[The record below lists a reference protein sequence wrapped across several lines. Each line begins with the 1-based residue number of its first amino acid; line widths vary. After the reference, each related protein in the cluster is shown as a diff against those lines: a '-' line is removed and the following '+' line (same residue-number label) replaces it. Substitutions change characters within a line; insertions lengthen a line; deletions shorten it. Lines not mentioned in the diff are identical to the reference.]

1 MELFVPSLKYKTILV
16 ILDANLS
23 IFGEIPHENI
33 KLLNKLFKNIRNPS
47 NDLLDSYEDKDH
59 ENLLIL
65 YYLKKCETMTLNQI
79 INNRNSEHYLWA
91 NLHQTRINNRESEL
105 IRELDSNPNSF
116 FKSYIVNNAF
126 EVKTDKDKY
135 FRYQYNIG
143 SGDGKICIMYNICI
157 IETATN
163 PVFCV
168 ITFKKKFII
177 VNWENLPQLFT
188 RNNPWLCYTPI
199 SITLYYKHITPANEL
214 MYTSELFNGKLI
226 KKEYHIEI
234 LNGKFLNT
242 AF

>member
-16 ILDANLS
+16 ILDANIS

-116 FKSYIVNNAF
+116 FKSYTVNNAF
-126 EVKTDKDKY
+126 QVKTEKDKY
-135 FRYQYNIG
+135 FRILADVKV
-143 SGDGKICIMYNICI
+143 DGRDLK
-157 IETATN
+157 
-163 PVFCV
+163 
-168 ITFKKKFII
+168 
-177 VNWENLPQLFT
+177 
-188 RNNPWLCYTPI
+188 
-199 SITLYYKHITPANEL
+199 
-214 MYTSELFNGKLI
+214 
-226 KKEYHIEI
+226 EI
-234 LNGKFLNT
+234 LLKNDLAYEYDGGTKKQKNWCNRGI
-242 AF
+242 ASKK